1 MFRFAVS
8 PGRFMR
14 HNPMVNLQPPR
25 ADDAVPHS
33 RVLTPKEAGQLLEAA
48 LASPARLKGELLAEW
63 IAVTYLTFARK
74 SEALRLTWDDIDFEA
89 RTVRIINDPEGR
101 QHTKTVAERTV
112 PMVPMLGALLQA
124 LPRHVTSPYVFFRRS
139 GGRWREIKDGFAAA
153 VERAELNPRRR
164 DGESKPRFRQRYDRD
179 KVTPHTLRHS
189 ALTLLAE
196 HGTDRWDIMR
206 WAGHKTTQAT
216 ERYIH
221 LARTRK
227 RQIEPVGIDEIQ
239 FVDNAV
245 FEAHVYSHVYSRAER
260 SGRQ

>member
-1 MFRFAVS
+1 M
-8 PGRFMR
+8 P
-14 HNPMVNLQPPR
+14 
-25 ADDAVPHS
+25 
-33 RVLTPKEAGQLLEAA
+33 
-48 LASPARLKGELLAEW
+48 SPARLKGELLAEW

-89 RTVRIINDPEGR
+89 RTERIINDPEGR

-112 PMVPMLGALLQA
+112 PMVPMLGALLQT
-124 LPRHVTSPYVFFRRS
+124 LPRHVTSPHVFFRRS

-206 WAGHKTTQAT
+206 
-216 ERYIH
+216 
-221 LARTRK
+221 
-227 RQIEPVGIDEIQ
+227 
-239 FVDNAV
+239 
-245 FEAHVYSHVYSRAER
+245 
-260 SGRQ
+260 